1 MLAIFLII
9 DFVFDM
15 DISSHDLMRWKCM
28 YYKFHVLSNIYFGPV
43 YFIKFYKI
51 YLIYLWFSSV
61 DNLLLN
67 KTLQFYSMVIVV
79 TSFFL
84 EGKKYPQIF
93 LTLIWVVVVVVG
105 EGGRGVILPPLL
117 VFP

>member
-15 DISSHDLMRWKCM
+15 DISSHDLMRWKRM

-43 YFIKFYKI
+43 YFIKFYKIYLI

-79 TSFFL
+79 TSFFI

-93 LTLIWVVVVVVG
+93 LALIWVVVVVG
-105 EGGRGVILPPLL
+105 EGGGEA
-117 VFP
+117 